1 QDVTV
6 TITGTNDDVQVS
18 GAVAIG
24 AVAED
29 GTASANGTVGFTDV
43 DLTDVHLV
51 TSALSSS
58 DYTASM
64 GSFSVAKTADSTGSG
79 AGGVASWSYAID
91 NAAAQQLANGQT
103 VHEVHTIT
111 IDDQNGDT
119 VTQDVTVTITG
130 ANDDVLVSGAVAR
143 GAVEENGTAQAVGTV
158 NF

>member
-1 QDVTV
+1 
-6 TITGTNDDVQVS
+6 
-18 GAVAIG
+18 
-24 AVAED
+24 
-29 GTASANGTVGFTDV
+29 FTDV

-119 VTQDVTVTITG
+119 VNQDVTVTITG
-130 ANDDVLVSGAVAR
+130 INDEVRVSGAVNT
-143 GAVEENGTAQAVGTV
+143 GAVAENRSPCASRFRAFTDVDLTDVHLVTSALSSSD
-158 NF
+158 